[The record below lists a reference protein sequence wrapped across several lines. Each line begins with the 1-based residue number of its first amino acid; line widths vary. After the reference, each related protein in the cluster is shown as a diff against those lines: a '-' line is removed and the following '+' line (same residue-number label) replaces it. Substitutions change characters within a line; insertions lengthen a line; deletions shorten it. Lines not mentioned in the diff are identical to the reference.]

1 MTMLML
7 VRAAGLLAGPP
18 LFVGCTAQPA
28 QQLGQ
33 LPPVELQVL
42 MSTRNV
48 QSGANAT
55 INVLTL
61 DPNTCFK
68 LADSVE
74 ATINGHSLPLTD
86 AGGTLS
92 RKGGAT
98 YCEPPHFDGAN
109 LPLVGDATIQLHD
122 STAVFSAGAPAA
134 LSGVVAMMLQPIDGV
149 MLSGQTVQIGLAP
162 NIGTINHATDAYR
175 PTSDGS
181 LAFSGEYPSSAA
193 TLSVSG
199 AGLSFA
205 VPASTPAGA
214 GTLEIT
220 ATISIPVSS
229 CLGPAACTVQMGMG
243 SVLTASVG
251 GP

>member
-7 VRAAGLLAGPP
+7 VRAVGLLAGPA

-61 DPNTCFK
+61 DPNKCFK

-162 NIGTINHATDAYR
+162 NIGTINHATDA
-175 PTSDGS
+175 
-181 LAFSGEYPSSAA
+181 
-193 TLSVSG
+193 
-199 AGLSFA
+199 
-205 VPASTPAGA
+205 
-214 GTLEIT
+214 
-220 ATISIPVSS
+220 
-229 CLGPAACTVQMGMG
+229 
-243 SVLTASVG
+243 
-251 GP
+251 